1 MVDQNGQLYTI
12 EGIAAGLLMIF
23 TAYLVM
29 STTTIYT
36 PGDTHITDMQLEQLG
51 TDALRVMNTPVN
63 GLQSESPLQI
73 IVEQNDGA
81 TFNTM
86 FTNLVNNRTGS
97 ATDNLHYSATVTY
110 YNITGQTTG
119 SIPLESN
126 RNLTGVEHPVR
137 VTGWVIV
144 NKLENGPF
152 PGDPNPPNNPRAA
165 LVEVLLWR
173 D

>member
-1 MVDQNGQLYTI
+1 MYTI

-36 PGDTHITDMQLEQLG
+36 PGDAHITDMQLEQLG
-51 TDALRVMNTPVN
+51 TDALRAMNSPIY
-63 GLQSESPLQI
+63 GLQTETPLQT
-73 IVEQNDGA
+73 IVETSVNNPA
-81 TFNTM
+81 TAGNAFNTM
-86 FTNLVNNRTGS
+86 FTNLTNNRTES
-97 ATDNLHYSATVTY
+97 ITDNIHYIATVTY
-110 YNITGQTTG
+110 YNINGQTTG
-119 SIPLESN
+119 SIPLASN

-137 VTGWVIV
+137 ATEWVIA
-144 NKLENGPF
+144 NNEIF
-152 PGDPNPPNNPRAA
+152 PGSSVQQSRAV